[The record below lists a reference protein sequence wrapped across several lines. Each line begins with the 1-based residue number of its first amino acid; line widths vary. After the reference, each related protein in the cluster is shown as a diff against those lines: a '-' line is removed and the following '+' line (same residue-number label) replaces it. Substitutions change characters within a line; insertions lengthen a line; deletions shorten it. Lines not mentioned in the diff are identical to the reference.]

1 MRAMGSQD
9 ESDDLPARRDPTARN
24 RHRAGAEPVAE
35 RLDAGKR
42 KSMPPGLFD
51 DIGLP
56 AAPSKERP
64 KAAAV
69 APRRPT
75 GEQNA
80 LPRRPTG
87 ELTALPRRPGEILRE
102 TPEPEVP
109 ERPDTPLLEGAD
121 LFRAGAALPTIGK
134 FGDYEVLGRLALG
147 GMAEILLARAPDEE
161 RPIVL
166 KKILA
171 TYDSDSEFVEMFL
184 DEAHIGMQLDHPHI
198 GRFLD
203 AGEVDGRYYIAME
216 WVNGVTFGRLIRRGR
231 QFDGLPARVA
241 CEIVAQIADALHYAH
256 TSRDGEGTVMGLIH
270 RDVSPHNIMVA
281 YDGTV
286 KLLDFGI
293 AKAMV
298 SAHTTGAG
306 VVKGKFA
313 YMAPEQC
320 RGESVDSRI
329 DIFALGVVLFEA
341 LIGKS
346 LFRRDSDMET
356 MQAIVNGPVPSL
368 SDYLPGVPRE
378 LDAICRTALAKEP
391 SARFPTAA
399 AMRDVLR
406 MYLERGPEIDQ
417 EDLSSLVQTY
427 FAQELTRGPS
437 VESTP
442 FGSSYKVDKRT
453 SVPTD
458 PGPRHTAGPTL
469 APPPRGPDAPE
480 LPRMESGRPSL
491 SRPLPSEK
499 ETRGYRAV
507 SPEDDAHLASESP
520 PPTKAPRSRAPALV
534 VLALLLVAGLG
545 LGAWFAF
552 GGEKVGSLL
561 ISTQPAGATVL
572 LDGRP
577 SGTTPTAVNG
587 VASGGHEVILQLE
600 GHRDR
605 SVAVEVVAGEIAEV
619 SVTLESRLGAP
630 GAR

>member
-1 MRAMGSQD
+1 MASQD
-9 ESDDLPARRDPTARN
+9 EENGDLPARRDPTARN
-24 RHRAGAEPVAE
+24 RHRPRAELTSE

-42 KSMPPGLFD
+42 RSLPPGLLD
-51 DIGLP
+51 DVGLP
-56 AAPSKERP
+56 TAPSKERP
-64 KAAAV
+64 KPAEP
-69 APRRPT
+69 APRATLEREPRLS
-75 GEQNA
+75 GEM
-80 LPRRPTG
+80 
-87 ELTALPRRPGEILRE
+87 TALPRRPGEILRE
-102 TPEPEVP
+102 APQPEALD
-109 ERPDTPLLEGAD
+109 ERADTPLLEGAD
-121 LFRAGAALPTIGK
+121 LFRAGAALPAIGK
-134 FGDYEVLGRLALG
+134 FGDYEVLGRLAMG
-147 GMAEILLARAPDEE
+147 GMAEILLARAPGEE

-184 DEAHIGMQLDHPHI
+184 DEAHIGMQLDHPKI

-216 WVNGVTFGRLIRRGR
+216 WVNGVTFGRLVRRGR

-241 CEIVAQIADALHYAH
+241 CEIVAQVADALHYAH

-281 YDGTV
+281 FDGTV

-320 RGESVDSRI
+320 RGEPVDSRI

-356 MQAIVNGPVPSL
+356 MQAIVKGPVPSL

-378 LDAICRTALAKEP
+378 LEAICRTALAKDA

-406 MYLERGPEIDQ
+406 MFLERGPEID
-417 EDLSSLVQTY
+417 EGDLSSLVQTY
-427 FAQELTRGPS
+427 FAHELSRGPS

-442 FGSSYKVDKRT
+442 FGSSYSADNRT
-453 SVPTD
+453 SEPAD
-458 PGPRHTAGPTL
+458 PRPRETAGPTL
-469 APPPRGPDAPE
+469 APPPRGPDAPAQ
-480 LPRMESGRPSL
+480 RRFESGRPSV
-491 SRPLPSEK
+491 SRPSAPPSEK
-499 ETRGYRAV
+499 DTRGHRV
-507 SPEDDAHLASESP
+507 VVPEDDAHLASDEP
-520 PPTKAPRSRAPALV
+520 PKAKRSRAPAWV
-534 VLALLLVAGLG
+534 ALALLALAGLG
-545 LGAWFAF
+545 LAGVAF
-552 GGEKVGSLL
+552 SGDRKGSIL
-561 ISTQPAGATVL
+561 ISTDPAGATVL
-572 LDGRP
+572 LDGHAA
-577 SGTTPTAVNG
+577 GTTPTAVNG
-587 VASGGHEVILQLE
+587 VKSGEHELVLRLE
-600 GHRDR
+600 GHPDQTI
-605 SVAVEVVAGEIAEV
+605 VVDVSAGEIAEV
-619 SVTLESRLGAP
+619 NVSLD
-630 GAR
+630 